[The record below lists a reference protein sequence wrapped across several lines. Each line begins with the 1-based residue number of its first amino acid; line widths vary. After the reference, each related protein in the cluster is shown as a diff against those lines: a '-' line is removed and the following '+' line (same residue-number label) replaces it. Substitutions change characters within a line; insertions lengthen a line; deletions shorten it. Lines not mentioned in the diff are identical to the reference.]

1 MDDTLCNFSFIPIF
15 QNSLRIVC
23 KLKFSKKE
31 EYLRQKDK
39 KLRKVIDANG
49 HIAFKPNKK
58 NQFDTLV
65 WIVTSQFISTKAAD
79 SIFKNIRQHFNSDF
93 LNEKYFKNLDIYEIK
108 KLGLNTN
115 KARTIKEISEL
126 FINENFVDLTILNND
141 DLRSTLLKV
150 FGIGPWSINMFEIFC
165 LGKLDIF
172 TSKDAGLRLAMNK
185 AGIINLE
192 SNWDL
197 YDEYANKWTPF
208 KTIASLHLWKT
219 VD

>member
-1 MDDTLCNFSFIPIF
+1 M
-15 QNSLRIVC
+15 
-23 KLKFSKKE
+23 KFSKKE

-39 KLRKVIDANG
+39 KLKKIIDGNG

-58 NQFDTLV
+58 NQFDSLV

>member
-1 MDDTLCNFSFIPIF
+1 M
-15 QNSLRIVC
+15 
-23 KLKFSKKE
+23 
-31 EYLRQKDK
+31 RQKDK

-49 HIAFKPNKK
+49 HIVFKPNKK

-65 WIVTSQFISTKAAD
+65 WIVISQFISTKAAD

-108 KLGLNTN
+108 KLGLSTN

-126 FINENFVDLTILNND
+126 FMNENFVDLTILNND

-192 SNWDL
+192 SNWDT
-197 YDEYANKWTPF
+197 YDNYAAKWSPF
-208 KTIASLHLWKT
+208 RTIASLHLWKF